1 MARVQTVLRVPLR
14 FGDERAAME
23 ATWPV
28 RLEAR
33 PGEAV
38 VVQTALLRRP
48 VRVARREEVVFPLLG
63 PRGTVTAVRVVLEA
77 EEQVA
82 SRRDL
87 FRDEV
92 DFFEM
97 AGFGPSSEGR
107 GRAPDGYEHDDEWGE
122 GV

>member
-1 MARVQTVLRVPLR
+1 MARVQTLLRVPLR
-14 FGDERAAME
+14 FGDERSTME
-23 ATWPV
+23 ARWPL
-28 RLEAR
+28 RLDAR
-33 PGEAV
+33 PGEVV

-48 VRVARREEVVFPLLG
+48 VRVARREERVFPLLG

-92 DFFEM
+92 GFFEM
-97 AGFGPSSEGR
+97 AGFDSSPEGQ
-107 GRAPDGYEHDDEWGE
+107 GGAPDDGDEWGE